1 MCDEIMGSAMKTVS
15 VRWQRLV
22 TEEGETCERCS
33 CTESAVESAVRRL
46 GEALAPLG
54 VGVSL
59 IREALDQA
67 RFAGDPLQ
75 SNRIWING
83 RALEEWIGAG
93 SGESRCCDA
102 CGDSMCRTLEVG
114 SSTYEAVPEELI
126 IKAGLLAAAELEG

>member
-1 MCDEIMGSAMKTVS
+1 MKTVS

-22 TEEGETCERCS
+22 TDGGDTCERCS
-33 CTESAVESAVRRL
+33 STGSAVERAVRRL

-54 VGVSL
+54 IGVSL

-83 RALEEWIGAG
+83 KPLEEWIGAG

-114 SSTYEAVPEELI
+114 SSSYEAVPEELI
-126 IKAGLLAAAELEG
+126 IKAGLLAAAELQG